1 MAITLGGGG
10 SASVI
15 NEKKEFNSAENL
27 MTLADGRVY
36 LKGGV
41 SSTDLSTYPD
51 ATAALAYTGTSFS
64 DSAQVNQP
72 AGITW
77 DGSFFWVVDR
87 GSTNS
92 VFKYNALGVYQNVS
106 FSVGNQG
113 TNPTDIVW
121 DGSFFWVINNAASPY
136 KRVSKYNASG
146 VYQNVFW
153 EYNSV
158 TTMEGQ
164 GLAWDGT
171 FFYVIGNSTDT
182 IRKFNAAGVDQGVSY
197 SVAAQETDPKGITF
211 DGTYLWVIGASSYKA
226 HKFNTSGVY
235 QNESFSVST
244 QETNPEGIVWVS
256 PAFYVAGNSTQ
267 KVYKYQNQIGVTTN
281 GSASQ
286 IANGRQNYVRI
297 K

>member
-1 MAITLGGGG
+1 MAISLGGGG
-10 SASVI
+10 SASQV
-15 NEKKEFNSAENL
+15 NETIEINSAENL
-27 MTLADGRVY
+27 ITLDDGRVY

-113 TNPTDIVW
+113 TDPTGIVW

-153 EYNSV
+153 EYNAV
-158 TTMEGQ
+158 TTMDGED
-164 GLAWDGT
+164 LAWDGT
-171 FFYVIGNSTDT
+171 FFYVVGNATDT

-197 SVAAQETDPKGITF
+197 SVAAQETNPKGITF
-211 DGTYLWVIGASSYKA
+211 DGTYLWVVGTASDKA
-226 HKFNTSGVY
+226 HKYSTSGVY
-235 QNESFSVST
+235 QNESFSVAS
-244 QETNPEGIVWVS
+244 QDSSAEGIVWVS

-267 KVYKYQNQIGVTTN
+267 KVYKYQNQIGI
-281 GSASQ
+281 SSQ
-286 IANGRQNYVRI
+286 GGTEYGNQNYMRI

>member
-10 SASVI
+10 SASQV
-15 NEKKEFNSAENL
+15 NETIDINSAENL
-27 MTLADGRVY
+27 ITLDDGRVY

-41 SSTDLSTYPD
+41 SSTDTSTYPD
-51 ATAALAYTGTSFS
+51 ATTALAYTGTSFS

-153 EYNSV
+153 EYNAV
-158 TTMEGQ
+158 TTMDGEG
-164 GLAWDGT
+164 LTWDGT
-171 FFYVIGNSTDT
+171 FFYVVGNATDT

-267 KVYKYQNQIGVTTN
+267 KVYKYQNQIGVTSVSS
-281 GSASQ
+281 GLAVK
-286 IANGRQNYVRI
+286 GLQNYVRI

>member
-15 NEKKEFNSAENL
+15 NETININSAENL
-27 MTLADGRVY
+27 ITLDDGRVY

-41 SSTDLSTYPD
+41 SSTDTSTYPD
-51 ATAALAYTGTSFS
+51 ATTALAYTGTSFS

-92 VFKYNALGVYQNVS
+92 VFKYNAQGVYQNVS
-106 FSVGNQG
+106 FVVGNQG
-113 TNPTDIVW
+113 TDPTGIVW

-153 EYNSV
+153 EYNAV
-158 TTMEGQ
+158 TTMDGED
-164 GLAWDGT
+164 LAWDGT
-171 FFYVIGNSTDT
+171 FFYVVGNATDT

-197 SVAAQETDPKGITF
+197 SVAAQETNPKGITF
-211 DGTYLWVIGASSYKA
+211 DGTYLWVVGTASDKA
-226 HKFNTSGVY
+226 HKYSTSGVY
-235 QNESFSVST
+235 QNESFSVAS
-244 QETNPEGIVWVS
+244 QDSSAEGIVWVS
-256 PAFYVAGNSTQ
+256 PAFHVAGNSTQ
-267 KVYKYQNQIGVTTN
+267 KVYKYQNQIGI
-281 GSASQ
+281 GSQ
-286 IANGRQNYVRI
+286 GGTEYGNQNYMRI